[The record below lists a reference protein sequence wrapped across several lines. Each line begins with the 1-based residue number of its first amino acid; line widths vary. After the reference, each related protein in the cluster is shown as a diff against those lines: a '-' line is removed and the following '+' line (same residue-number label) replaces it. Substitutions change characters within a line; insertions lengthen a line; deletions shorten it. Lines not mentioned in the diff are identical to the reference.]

1 LDRWFLIQTLVDSRF
16 VVGMSPDS
24 ILMAN
29 RIIEITELMDVKVKL
44 EEIQDVVE
52 NMVTLLLIAT
62 IMNLGSM

>member
-52 NMVTLLLIAT
+52 NLVTLLLIAT

>member
-1 LDRWFLIQTLVDSRF
+1 MDSRF